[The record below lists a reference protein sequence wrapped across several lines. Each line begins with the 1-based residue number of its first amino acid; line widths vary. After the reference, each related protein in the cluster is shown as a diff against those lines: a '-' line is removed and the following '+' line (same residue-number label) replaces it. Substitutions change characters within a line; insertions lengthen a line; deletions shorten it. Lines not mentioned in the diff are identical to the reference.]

1 MNILLSGLIGYA
13 IKEVVVPLIT
23 DSNDDQQKSKQVS
36 DKEVEGALFESND
49 LIKMVSSLIDIV
61 V

>member
-1 MNILLSGLIGYA
+1 MNVLLSGLIGYA
-13 IKEVVVPLIT
+13 IKEIVVPLIT
-23 DSNDDQQKSKQVS
+23 DSDDDKQDKKQVS
-36 DKEVEGALFESND
+36 DKEVDGALFESND

>member
-1 MNILLSGLIGYA
+1 MLFRS
-13 IKEVVVPLIT
+13 KEIVVPLIT
-23 DSNDDQQKSKQVS
+23 DSDDDKQDKKQVS
-36 DKEVEGALFESND
+36 DKEVDGALFESND

>member
-23 DSNDDQQKSKQVS
+23 DSFDDEQPPKQVS

>member
-1 MNILLSGLIGYA
+1 MNVLLSGLIGYA

-23 DSNDDQQKSKQVS
+23 DSNDDQQQSKQVS
-36 DKEVEGALFESND
+36 DKEIEGALFESND
-49 LIKMVSSLIDIV
+49 LIKMVSSLVDIV

>member
-13 IKEVVVPLIT
+13 IREVVVPLIT
-23 DSNDDQQKSKQVS
+23 DSVDDKQDKKPVS

>member
-23 DSNDDQQKSKQVS
+23 DSNDDQQQSKQVS

>member
-1 MNILLSGLIGYA
+1 MNVLLSGLIGYA

-23 DSNDDQQKSKQVS
+23 DSNDDQQQSKQVS